1 MSECILRPMRPTDLS
16 AVLEIQAQCYRGILL
31 ESGAALASRLMLS
44 PATCW
49 VAAHAGQDETLAA
62 YLFTHMWPRDSL
74 PPLDGVLERRW
85 VRGGEPGSAVTLT
98 WFVHDMAVAP
108 AGQGKGLAQRLYIAA
123 RAAALD
129 AGLRSSRLVA
139 VQSAAPW
146 WRRLG
151 YEKMAPSN
159 DILAAK
165 LSAYGADAVQMGRA
179 LPAA

>member
-1 MSECILRPMRPTDLS
+1 MSECILRPMRPTDLP
-16 AVLEIQAQCYRGILL
+16 AVLEIQAQCYRGMLL
-31 ESGAALASRLMLS
+31 ESGAALASRLTLS

-49 VAAHAGQDETLAA
+49 AAARAGQNETLAA
-62 YLFTHMWPRDSL
+62 YLFTHMWPQDSL
-74 PPLDGVLERRW
+74 PPLDGVLEPHWERSDESRR
-85 VRGGEPGSAVTLT
+85 AAALT

-108 AGQGKGLAQRLYIAA
+108 AGQGKGLAQGLYVAA

-151 YEKMAPSN
+151 YEKIAAADDAS
-159 DILAAK
+159 DAK
-165 LSAYGADAVQMGRA
+165 LSAYGADAVLMGRV
-179 LPAA
+179 LQPA